1 MEQESARGLRST
13 RVQALPMLHGCTTY
27 MYYIF
32 HKTIVINSTSGRTP
46 MDPMGHGIFYLRVR
60 VPSCG
65 HGFSVVELYMAYDFG
80 PGLSEHATEGK
91 RT

>member
-1 MEQESARGLRST
+1 
-13 RVQALPMLHGCTTY
+13 

-65 HGFSVVELYMAYDFG
+65 HGFSVVELYMAYVFG